1 MSSVDPVKI
10 LADLD
15 QPANPTVEFKDAL
28 LARLLAELR
37 PAAEARPHR
46 DRPWRVHSLP
56 GVRWRHGHRRRVVV
70 LAAVALVVVVGAASA
85 LAVRAYVLDQGIV
98 GLPPV
103 GAAPST
109 PKKGELVFSFT
120 FGHTMGDPGRFHL
133 SLYADGRL
141 ISERTGDFS
150 LAPTDEHRNP
160 TGLLE
165 RRLTPDGVE
174 LVRAEVVSTGLVDDD
189 LHLTSG
195 EDLYF
200 GHIEFR
206 TDDRVVHV
214 TWGDANWRCVP
225 GPDVVKELPTPEQA
239 SALIR
244 LDERLADLASWL
256 PASAWQDPQTRAF
269 VPSGYSVCYE
279 GGKGVGLARVLA
291 LLPRAA
297 GDLLRAQ
304 ENKPMP
310 YTNLAGAFPSWC
322 SELTTQEARE
332 LERALDGAG
341 VKSVKD
347 VFGLSYGAPG
357 PQAAATEFSLIFNP
371 NLPEEE

>member
-1 MSSVDPVKI
+1 VNSVDPVVKA

-15 QPANPTVEFKDAL
+15 QPANPMVEFKDAL
-28 LARLLAELR
+28 LARLLAELC
-37 PAAEARPHR
+37 PVAEARPHR

-56 GVRWRHGHRRRVVV
+56 AVRWRHGHRRRVVV

-98 GLPPV
+98 GLPPL
-103 GAAPST
+103 GAAPSA
-109 PKKGELVFSFT
+109 PKKGELVFSST
-120 FGHTMGDPGRFHL
+120 FAHSFGDPGRFHVAV
-133 SLYADGRL
+133 YADGRL
-141 ISERTGDFS
+141 ITERVG
-150 LAPTDEHRNP
+150 EH
-160 TGLLE
+160 GIIE
-165 RRLTPDGVE
+165 RRLTPEGVE
-174 LVRAEVVSTGLVDDD
+174 LMRAEVISTGLVDDD
-189 LHLTSG
+189 LHFTGGQGLHFG
-195 EDLYF
+195 

-206 TDDRVVHV
+206 DANRVVHV
-214 TWGDANWRCVP
+214 TWGDGTGTWRGVP
-225 GPDVVKELPTPEQA
+225 GPDVIKETATPEQA
-239 SALIR
+239 SALMR
-244 LDERLADLASWL
+244 LDARLADLATWL
-256 PASAWQDPQTRAF
+256 PANAWKDLQTKAF
-269 VPSGYSVCYE
+269 VPSSYSVCYE
-279 GGKGVGLARVLA
+279 GGNGVGLPRVLA

-310 YTNLAGAFPSWC
+310 YTNLAGTFPSWC
-322 SELTTQEARE
+322 SELTTEEARK
-332 LERALDGAG
+332 LERILDGAG